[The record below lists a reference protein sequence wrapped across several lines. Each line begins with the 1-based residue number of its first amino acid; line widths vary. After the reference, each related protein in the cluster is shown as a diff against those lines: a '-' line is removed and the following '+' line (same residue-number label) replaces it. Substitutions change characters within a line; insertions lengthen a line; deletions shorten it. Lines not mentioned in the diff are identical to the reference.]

1 MQSEN
6 HVQNNQSNDV
16 NLNVDQ
22 SPVSQNNSDNSV
34 NLDDNQ
40 KEKLSSE
47 IDSDDPTKNM
57 TKAEKKVFELSQKLH
72 EAKQALEQEKENEK
86 QKNQQ
91 EIVKLLTKKNLD
103 SIPLSKWKEHLKEI
117 EKLLNS

>member
-1 MQSEN
+1 MAI
-6 HVQNNQSNDV
+6 QNIDGKSVDVSDYYFGKMYDGSDV
-16 NLNVDQ
+16 NVLCELELN
-22 SPVSQNNSDNSV
+22 S
-34 NLDDNQ
+34 
-40 KEKLSSE
+40 
-47 IDSDDPTKNM
+47 
-57 TKAEKKVFELSQKLH
+57 EKKVFELSQKLH
-72 EAKQALEQEKENEK
+72 EAKQALEQEKEIEK